1 MFEEIIEKYSDY
13 KIVYIE
19 EVKKGLYNLFFS
31 KDERL
36 LFENL
41 IKEEYDWKNYNIYSS
56 VFEVEMPLVDKLN
69 LPIEYVILEI
79 EIPNSAGVKSL
90 SETINKLSN
99 NNSPQIPLTL
109 DELFLN
115 YESSLMGIF
124 ANNKQYYTE
133 IHQGETL
140 YTVFQKIKEIKQ
152 LNT

>member
-56 VFEVEMPLVDKLN
+56 VFEVEMPLVDK